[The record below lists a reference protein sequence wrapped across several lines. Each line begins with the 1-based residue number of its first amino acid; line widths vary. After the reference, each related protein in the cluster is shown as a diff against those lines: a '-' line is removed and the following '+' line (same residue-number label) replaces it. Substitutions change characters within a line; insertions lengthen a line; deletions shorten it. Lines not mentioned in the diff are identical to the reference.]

1 MNNNVEV
8 KIKVPT
14 KLVLILGAIILP
26 ISSHNSWW
34 IKLLSTEMTWV
45 AGFVIMILLIY
56 WFWLFIRTFSSPYFR
71 ALKKIVIDGND
82 NVEFIFTPPYKKVEA
97 AEIKQNITI
106 VIKGKVM
113 KFYKHDR
120 RIGNVHKN
128 TLVDKNDWDVLQS
141 LFSPKLKIY
150 NSQILKT

>member
-8 KIKVPT
+8 KIKVQT
-14 KLVLILGAIILP
+14 KLVLILSAIIIP
-26 ISSHNSWW
+26 ICTHNSWW
-34 IKLLSTEMTWV
+34 VKKLSTEMFWV
-45 AGFVIMILLIY
+45 AWFVMMTLGIY
-56 WFWLFIRTFSSPYFR
+56 LFRLFIRTFSSPYFR

-82 NVEFIFTPPYKKVEA
+82 NVDFIFTPPYKKVEA

-106 VIKGKVM
+106 VVKGKVM